1 MRTNWIPEIVK
12 RSYEGPFIKEP
23 EYDKMISKLAKELAK
38 KHGIRFDPAV
48 PITSDDDLAD
58 RLYEASVEM
67 FVELGIYN
75 QTTSRRIMF
84 TRDEVDEIIANAPR
98 EITLGMGK
106 DAVVMRHRGVESTI
120 PAIVQSGPT
129 GTPCSEKYHPLILQS
144 CAQEALIEGLGA
156 GSVSTYKNV
165 AVSPDTPLEVLAV
178 QRDATVAREIVR
190 RAGRPGMHINDCAA
204 PLTCQGKIAAMDPH
218 MGLRPSDALLVTQMV
233 ELRTDF
239 DQLSRVPFMQAY
251 GIHITGLMTPLVGGL
266 GGGAEGTAIVTIA
279 SHLMC
284 SIFYHAS
291 NIIHGHMNL
300 LKSINSDRMGLWIYS
315 LSGQALARNTPLLTM
330 TTPYTYAGLC
340 TDEVLW
346 EIATVTVAA
355 TVAGLH
361 HDGVGATGGS
371 IEDHT
376 SGLEQRF
383 FAEVSHA
390 CLGMKRDAANELV
403 LELLSHYEESHKDE
417 PLKGKPFSEIY
428 DLDAVEPTEE
438 WLEHYHRVKD
448 GVAAIGLD
456 VHNGWRKRNNG

>member
-1 MRTNWIPEIVK
+1 
-12 RSYEGPFIKEP
+12 
-23 EYDKMISKLAKELAK
+23 
-38 KHGIRFDPAV
+38 
-48 PITSDDDLAD
+48 
-58 RLYEASVEM
+58 
-67 FVELGIYN
+67 
-75 QTTSRRIMF
+75 
-84 TRDEVDEIIANAPR
+84 
-98 EITLGMGK
+98 
-106 DAVVMRHRGVESTI
+106 
-120 PAIVQSGPT
+120 
-129 GTPCSEKYHPLILQS
+129 
-144 CAQEALIEGLGA
+144 
-156 GSVSTYKNV
+156 
-165 AVSPDTPLEVLAV
+165 
-178 QRDATVAREIVR
+178 
-190 RAGRPGMHINDCAA
+190 
-204 PLTCQGKIAAMDPH
+204 
-218 MGLRPSDALLVTQMV
+218 
-233 ELRTDF
+233 
-239 DQLSRVPFMQAY
+239 
-251 GIHITGLMTPLVGGL
+251 
-266 GGGAEGTAIVTIA
+266 
-279 SHLMC
+279 
-284 SIFYHAS
+284 
-291 NIIHGHMNL
+291 
-300 LKSINSDRMGLWIYS
+300 
-315 LSGQALARNTPLLTM
+315 M